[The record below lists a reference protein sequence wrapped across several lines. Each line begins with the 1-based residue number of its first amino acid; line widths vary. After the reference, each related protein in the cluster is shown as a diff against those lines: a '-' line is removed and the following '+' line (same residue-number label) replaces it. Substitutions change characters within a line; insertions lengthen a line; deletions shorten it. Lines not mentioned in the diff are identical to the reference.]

1 MRSISDSFYQE
12 MKNEDGILY
21 PLIEKIRND
30 NTLMFGI
37 RKDYFNVYYR
47 GGSILKVSK
56 PSENSAINVSFDK
69 NYEKSGGSI
78 PDFPQKIL
86 NRDDADTLVKA
97 IPLLKD
103 IMDYF
108 FSKNNKYERE
118 FQQVIAR
125 ENNSSPISN
134 KTEYFVT
141 DIEFAVKYIDAR
153 FDMLAI
159 QWLSSDRPRAAKC
172 KPVFIEVK
180 YGDETLTGKSGLIEH
195 LNNIERFI
203 SSKDAYSESL
213 SMISD
218 QFRILDELQL
228 LKFNKSK
235 NGIAI
240 DLCSKT
246 EKPQVIFIF
255 ANHNPRSRKLREI
268 IENEVPESYENP
280 ENFDLRFFVSTFAG
294 YGMHEASMLKRSAFL
309 ELLQSY
315 RDKERIK

>member
-1 MRSISDSFYQE
+1 MRSIRDSLYHE
-12 MKNEDGILY
+12 MKSEDGILY
-21 PLIEKIRND
+21 PLIEKVRND
-30 NTLMFGI
+30 DTLMFAI
-37 RKDYFNVYYR
+37 RNNYFNVYYR
-47 GGSILKVSK
+47 GGSILRISK
-56 PSENSAINVSFDK
+56 PSENSAINVLFDK
-69 NYEKSGGSI
+69 NYEKSGNSI
-78 PDFPQKIL
+78 PVFPQKIS
-86 NRDDADTLVKA
+86 NREDAEILVNA

-141 DIEFAVKYIDAR
+141 DIEFAVKDIDSR

-159 QWLSSDRPRAAKC
+159 QWISSDRSRAAKC
-172 KPVFIEVK
+172 RPVFIEVK
-180 YGDETLTGKSGLIEH
+180 YGDEALTGKSGLTEH
-195 LNNIERFI
+195 LKKIEEFI
-203 SSKDAYSESL
+203 SSNAYSESL
-213 SMISD
+213 SMMAD

-228 LKFNKSK
+228 LKYNKSK
-235 NGIAI
+235 NELAL
-240 DLCSKT
+240 DLCSNA

-268 IENEVPESYENP
+268 IENEIPESYENP

-315 RDKERIK
+315 RPKERQ

>member
-1 MRSISDSFYQE
+1 MRSISDSFYHE
-12 MKNEDGILY
+12 MKSEDGILY

-56 PSENSAINVSFDK
+56 PSENSAITISFDK

-78 PDFPQKIL
+78 PEYPQKISS
-86 NRDDADTLVKA
+86 RDDTDSLVKE
-97 IPLLKD
+97 IPLLKY
-103 IMDYF
+103 IMDSY

-125 ENNSSPISN
+125 ENNYSPISN
-134 KTEYFVT
+134 GTEYFIT
-141 DIEFAVKYIDAR
+141 DIEFAVSEIKSR

-159 QWLSSDRPRAAKC
+159 QWLSSDRSKAARC
-172 KPVFIEVK
+172 RPVFIEVK
-180 YGDETLTGKSGLIEH
+180 YGDEALSGKSGLTEH
-195 LNNIERFI
+195 LKKIEEFI
-203 SSKDAYSESL
+203 SSKNAYSESL
-213 SMISD
+213 AMMAD

-228 LKFNKSK
+228 MKFNKSK
-235 NGIAI
+235 NEINI
-240 DLCSKT
+240 DLCSNSL
-246 EKPQVIFIF
+246 KPQVIFIF

-309 ELLQSY
+309 ELLHSY
-315 RDKERIK
+315 RSKERQ

>member
-1 MRSISDSFYQE
+1 MRSISDSFYHE
-12 MKNEDGILY
+12 MKSENGVLY

-56 PSENSAINVSFDK
+56 HSENSTINVSFDK
-69 NYEKSGGSI
+69 NYEKSGISV
-78 PDFPQKIL
+78 PVFPHKIS
-86 NRDDADTLVKA
+86 NRDDSESLVKS

-103 IMDYF
+103 IMDHF

-118 FQQVIAR
+118 FQQVISR

-141 DIEFAVKYIDAR
+141 DIEFAVKDIDAR

-159 QWLSSDRPRAAKC
+159 QWLSSDRSKAAKC

-180 YGDETLTGKSGLIEH
+180 YGDQALNGKSGLIEH
-195 LNNIERFI
+195 LNNIEKFI
-203 SSKDAYSESL
+203 SSKDAYSVSL
-213 SMISD
+213 SMMSD

-235 NGIAI
+235 NEIAI
-240 DLCSKT
+240 DLCSSN

-255 ANHNPRSRKLREI
+255 ANHNPRSKILREI

-280 ENFDLRFFVSTFAG
+280 EKFDLRFFVATFAG
-294 YGMHEASMLKRSAFL
+294 YGMNEASMLKRSAFL

-315 RDKERIK
+315 RGKETVK